1 MTGLKT
7 PQNTGSFGDIGRNAP
22 RFVSDRER
30 VEATFLPNDTEKK
43 IDRQLVRY
51 CSNVGQTS
59 SATLGWL
66 LVAYAGPS
74 SLVLPR
80 GRRRSGFACV
90 FASASA
96 QIKNGLANRGMRSM
110 RLKPRSFYHSH

>member
-43 IDRQLVRY
+43 IDRQLVR
-51 CSNVGQTS
+51 CRCLLQCRANLVGN
-59 SATLGWL
+59 AW
-66 LVAYAGPS
+66 LVA
-74 SLVLPR
+74 
-80 GRRRSGFACV
+80 RRLRRAE
-90 FASASA
+90 
-96 QIKNGLANRGMRSM
+96 
-110 RLKPRSFYHSH
+110 